1 MPPADRQVGE
11 GTGGTG
17 APQPPILTT
26 VDILSSVTHSPDPD
40 VSHAADTLSMM
51 LGRKPDAREVAAL
64 DAYLVTVSD
73 HGMNASTFTTRVV
86 ASTQADLFAAVTA
99 GYCALTGPLHGGA
112 PEPVLEMLDAIGDR
126 ERIQPWVD
134 GALARGERLMGFGHR
149 VYRVRDPRAD
159 VLKAAIE
166 RLAGRLGDERQ
177 ETLLAVLAGLLQE
190 FNTQRGYVVEG
201 VRDFV
206 VRAKILQ
213 EAIDENTTAL
223 AALSENG
230 GAQVEQQ
237 RKGYREARAF
247 DARSQDD
254 ALDEAEFLCRR
265 YAYLDEKLREL
276 TRAIRSA
283 L

>member
-1 MPPADRQVGE
+1 MHRSAWTRRVWLALAVIACTAPARAEEIRDWPCEQPLAQSFVAEEVWGGALPAPLPADWRSDAE
-11 GTGGTG
+11 
-17 APQPPILTT
+17 
-26 VDILSSVTHSPDPD
+26 
-40 VSHAADTLSMM
+40 AAKVVEL
-51 LGRKPDAREVAAL
+51 AA
-64 DAYLVTVSD
+64 
-73 HGMNASTFTTRVV
+73 NPENRP
-86 ASTQADLFAAVTA
+86 TA
-99 GYCALTGPLHGGA
+99 G
-112 PEPVLEMLDAIGDR
+112 
-126 ERIQPWVD
+126 
-134 GALARGERLMGFGHR
+134 
-149 VYRVRDPRAD
+149 AD
-159 VLKAAIE
+159 AIE